1 LKIVLDFLTTLVS
14 MVDVMTSQPLTPS
27 DLPVFF
33 LALGFVASLTIGIC
47 LCLDMAQAARR
58 GDLDLPLRA
67 E

>member
-1 LKIVLDFLTTLVS
+1 

-27 DLPVFF
+27 DLPALFI
-33 LALGFVASLTIGIC
+33 ALGFVASLSFGLC